1 MVYDRNETITA
12 WAELRVINLQLVGSA
27 SQKER

>member
-12 WAELRVINLQLVGSA
+12 WAELRDINLQLVGSA